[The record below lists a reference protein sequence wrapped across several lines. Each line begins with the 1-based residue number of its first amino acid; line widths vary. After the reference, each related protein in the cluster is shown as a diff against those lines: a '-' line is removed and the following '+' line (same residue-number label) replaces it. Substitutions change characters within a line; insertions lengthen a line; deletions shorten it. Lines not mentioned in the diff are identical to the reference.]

1 LHYFSLVKIII
12 KKRKNALLFRK
23 KKKYVWTIV
32 CPIAIMGQPMFNQ

>member
-23 KKKYVWTIV
+23 KKN
-32 CPIAIMGQPMFNQ
+32 MFER